1 MKTKQLLVAS
11 FAMVVAISACKKD
24 DPQAEAPATPTPSAY
39 ESGVFVTNEGPFSNG
54 TGTISYFNKTNSTT
68 SNDIF
73 QSKNGYP
80 LGSIVQSMSIYNSKG
95 YIVVNNAGK
104 VEIVDAGTFASAGVI
119 SNLNNPRYFLGV
131 NSTTG
136 YVSEWGADGMTG
148 AIKVV
153 NLSTNT
159 VTSTIATGKGAEN
172 MLKVGN
178 KVYVACGGGFGN
190 DSVVTVIDA
199 LTNAVT
205 GTIDVGANPKSLQ
218 LDANGKIW
226 VLCAGQWDVNYSM
239 LEKTGSLVR
248 INSTTD
254 SVELSLPLASMYSQ
268 PFNLVINAAKTSL
281 YYTFDSKVYTQSVTA
296 STLNTTAVI
305 SRFFYGLGIDP
316 ATDYIYGADAGNF
329 SSNGNVL
336 RYNVS
341 GAVIDSFAVGIGPG
355 GFCFK
360 N

>member
-1 MKTKQLLVAS
+1 MKTKQL
-11 FAMVVAISACKKD
+11 VVATFAVLVSLSACKKD
-24 DPQAEAPATPTPSAY
+24 EPQPQTPTPTPSAF
-39 ESGVFVTNEGPFSNG
+39 ESGVFITNEGPYGNG
-54 TGTISYFNKTNSTT
+54 TGTISYFNKTNSTV

-73 QSKNGYP
+73 ESKNSYP
-80 LGSIVQSMSIYNSKG
+80 LGNIVQSMSIYNSKG

-104 VEIVDAGTFASAGVI
+104 VEIVDANTFASAGVI
-119 SNLNNPRYFLGV
+119 SGLNSPRYFLGV

-148 AIKVV
+148 AVKVI
-153 NLSTNT
+153 NLSSNT

-172 MLKVGN
+172 MLKVGD
-178 KVYVACGGGFGN
+178 KVYVACSGGFGN

-205 GTIDVGANPKSLQ
+205 GTINVGANPKSLQ
-218 LDANGKIW
+218 VDVNGKLWI
-226 VLCAGQWDVNYSM
+226 LCAGQWDVNYTM

-248 INSTTD
+248 INPATD
-254 SVELSLPLASMYSQ
+254 AVELTLPLLSQYSQ

-281 YYTFDSKVYTQSVTA
+281 YYTFASEVYTQSVNA
-296 STLNTTAVI
+296 STLNTTPVI
-305 SRFFYGLGIDP
+305 SRNFYALGIDP
-316 ATDYIYGADAGNF
+316 ATDYIYGGDAGNF
-329 SSNGNVL
+329 SANGNVL
-336 RYNVS
+336 RYSVS
-341 GAVIDSFAVGIGPG
+341 GTVIDSFAVGIAPN

>member
-1 MKTKQLLVAS
+1 MKIKHLLVAT
-11 FAMVVAISACKKD
+11 FAIAIGFSACKKD
-24 DPQAEAPATPTPSAY
+24 EPKPETPSPTPSAY
-39 ESGVFVTNEGPFSNG
+39 ESGVFVTNEGPYGNG
-54 TGTISYFNKTNSTT
+54 TGTISFFDKTNSTT

-80 LGSIVQSMSIYNSKG
+80 LGNIVQSMSIYNNKG

-104 VEIVDAGTFASAGVI
+104 VETVDAATFASAGVI
-119 SNLNNPRYFLGV
+119 SGLNSPRYFLGV

-136 YVSEWGADGMTG
+136 YVSEWGANGMTG
-148 AIKVV
+148 AVKVV

-178 KVYVACGGGFGN
+178 KVYVACGGGLDN
-190 DSVVTVIDA
+190 DSIVNVIDA
-199 LTNAVT
+199 QTNMVID
-205 GTIDVGANPKSLQ
+205 TIVVGANPKSMQ

-226 VLCAGQWDVNYSM
+226 VLCAGQWDINYTM

-248 INSTTD
+248 INPTND
-254 SVELSLPLASMYSQ
+254 NVDLSLPLVSAYSQ

-281 YYTFDSKVYTQSVTA
+281 YYTFDGKVFTQSVNA
-296 STLNTTAVI
+296 NVLNTTAVI
-305 SRFFYGLGIDP
+305 NRNFYSLGMD
-316 ATDYIYGADAGNF
+316 AANDYIYGGNAGNF
-329 SSNGNVL
+329 SSNGNVI
-336 RYNVS
+336 RYTAA
-341 GAVIDSFAVGIGPG
+341 GAVVDSFAVGIIPG

>member
-1 MKTKQLLVAS
+1 MKTKQLLVVS
-11 FAMVVAISACKKD
+11 FAMTMAISACKKD
-24 DPQAEAPATPTPSAY
+24 DPQAETPATPTPSAY

-54 TGTISYFNKTNSTT
+54 SGTISYFDKTNSTV

-80 LGSIVQSMSIYNSKG
+80 LGSIVQSMAIYNSKG

-104 VEIVDAGTFASAGVI
+104 VEIVDAGTFASVGVV
-119 SNLNNPRYFLGV
+119 SGLNSPRCFLGV

-148 AIKVV
+148 AVKVV

-190 DSVVTVIDA
+190 DSVITVIDA
-199 LTNAVT
+199 LTNTVT
-205 GTIDVGANPKSLQ
+205 GTIEVGENPKSLQ
-218 LDANGKIW
+218 VDANGKIW
-226 VLCAGQWDVNYSM
+226 VLCAGKFALDFS
-239 LEKTGSLVR
+239 LEKPGSLVR
-248 INSTTD
+248 IDPTAD
-254 SVELSLPLASMYSQ
+254 SVELSLPLTSTYSQ
-268 PFNLVINAAKTSL
+268 PFHLVINAAKTSL
-281 YYTFDSKVYTQSVTA
+281 YYTFDSKVYTQSA
-296 STLNTTAVI
+296 NSSTLNTTAVI
-305 SRFFYGLGIDP
+305 SRNFYSLGIDV
-316 ATDYIYGADAGNF
+316 ANDYIYGGNAGNF
-329 SSNGNVL
+329 SANGNVL
-336 RYNVS
+336 RYNAS
-341 GAVIDSFAVGIGPG
+341 GTVIDSFAVGIIPG

>member
-1 MKTKQLLVAS
+1 MKTKHLLVAS
-11 FAMVVAISACKKD
+11 FAITVAISACKKD
-24 DPQAEAPATPTPSAY
+24 EPQPETPTPTTSAY

-54 TGTISYFNKTNSTT
+54 SGTISYFDKTNSTV

-80 LGSIVQSMSIYNSKG
+80 LGSIVQSMAIYNSKG

-104 VEIVDAGTFASAGVI
+104 VEIVDAGTFASVGVV
-119 SNLNNPRYFLGV
+119 SGLNSPRCFLGV

-136 YVSEWGADGMTG
+136 YVSEWGADNMTG
-148 AIKVV
+148 AVKVV

-199 LTNAVT
+199 LTNMVT

-218 LDANGKIW
+218 VDANGKIW
-226 VLCAGQWDVNYSM
+226 VLCAGKFALDFS
-239 LEKTGSLVR
+239 LEQSGSLVR
-248 INSTTD
+248 INPTDNSIELDFPLTST
-254 SVELSLPLASMYSQ
+254 YSQ
-268 PFNLVINAAKTSL
+268 PFHLVINAAKTSL
-281 YYTFDSKVYTQSVTA
+281 YYTFDSKVYTQSVNS

-305 SRFFYGLGIDP
+305 SRNFYSLGID
-316 ATDYIYGADAGNF
+316 AANDYIYGGNAGNF
-329 SSNGNVL
+329 SANGNVL
-336 RYNVS
+336 RYNAS
-341 GAVIDSFAVGIGPG
+341 GTVVDSFAVGIIPG